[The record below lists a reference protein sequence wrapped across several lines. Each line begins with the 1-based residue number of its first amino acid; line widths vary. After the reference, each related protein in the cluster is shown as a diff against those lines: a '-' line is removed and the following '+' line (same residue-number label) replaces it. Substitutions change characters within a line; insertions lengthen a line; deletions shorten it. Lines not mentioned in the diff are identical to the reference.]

1 VLRAG
6 ALLGLCFSAH
16 LPYRRVLALLFVVL
30 RLLGCL
36 GEEGVGGRGAGNVQR
51 RLALLVGGAVVC
63 RRHVV
68 QPAAREGARDRVAR
82 HAMWRQVHAVFSHL
96 SANDYATLGNNTIV
110 VSGGHFSNMAVKM
123 QKNAFL
129 WPLLILLVKNKTVPC
144 EDQLQVA
151 VQKQSRCPFGR
162 S

>member
-82 HAMWRQVHAVFSHL
+82 HAMGRQVHAVFSHL
-96 SANDYATLGNNTIV
+96 SANDYATLGNNMEP
-110 VSGGHFSNMAVKM
+110 FSNMAVKE
-123 QKNAFL
+123 QKIYFFL
-129 WPLLILLVKNKTVPC
+129 LFL
-144 EDQLQVA
+144 A
-151 VQKQSRCPFGR
+151 VSFNFLATKKYGTL
-162 S
+162 